1 MHICVNATRMDS
13 SGERSWLEP
22 RQRLTDSRETT
33 DDDDDDDGRYDT
45 MGSNATGR
53 GTTLA
58 AALSKMQSP
67 DKGTYAIGFFLS
79 KVAWM
84 NVWLE
89 CFRLMI
95 DD

>member
-13 SGERSWLEP
+13 SGERSWLRWLEP

-33 DDDDDDDGRYDT
+33 DDDDDDDDDDGRYDT

-67 DKGTYAIGFFLS
+67 DKGTYAIGFF
-79 KVAWM
+79 
-84 NVWLE
+84 
-89 CFRLMI
+89 CQRLRG
-95 DD
+95 